1 MAMLTES
8 ATLEEKYI
16 ELCKKHETVPNTSIL
31 SAFFEAENKKSG
43 NQRCTMNLLVDRV
56 MYDDFHPMLEL
67 CNEINASEVEGID
80 LSVRSSC
87 SLEDQYV
94 LSLIR
99 SVNQKLHL
107 VDVHGCFG
115 KTLWRD
121 VFSQG
126 LSCEVLNV
134 RSLHFRKLNIVGE
147 FAQLHTLIL
156 DSNRVTGFGES
167 CFSCMPNLTCL
178 SMCDTVVSDLWT
190 ASAALL
196 KLPSLEVLCEAFV
209 YVIGEDA
216 VEKALELNGRSVG
229 GLNIVATRIL
239 PHEPIICGFSP
250 ARSMA
255 HLARLAEEQR
265 KKKKQRKK
273 KSKTTE

>member
-1 MAMLTES
+1 MEPYP
-8 ATLEEKYI
+8 TLPFY
-16 ELCKKHETVPNTSIL
+16 LPSL
-31 SAFFEAENKKSG
+31 
-43 NQRCTMNLLVDRV
+43 RV
-56 MYDDFHPMLEL
+56 MYDDFHPLLEL

-107 VDVHGCFG
+107 VDVHDCFG

-147 FAQLHTLIL
+147 FA
-156 DSNRVTGFGES
+156 
-167 CFSCMPNLTCL
+167 
-178 SMCDTVVSDLWT
+178 
-190 ASAALL
+190 
-196 KLPSLEVLCEAFV
+196 
-209 YVIGEDA
+209 
-216 VEKALELNGRSVG
+216 
-229 GLNIVATRIL
+229 
-239 PHEPIICGFSP
+239 
-250 ARSMA
+250 
-255 HLARLAEEQR
+255 
-265 KKKKQRKK
+265 
-273 KSKTTE
+273 

>member
-1 MAMLTES
+1 MEPYP
-8 ATLEEKYI
+8 TLPFY
-16 ELCKKHETVPNTSIL
+16 LPSL
-31 SAFFEAENKKSG
+31 
-43 NQRCTMNLLVDRV
+43 RV
-56 MYDDFHPMLEL
+56 MYDDFHPLLE
-67 CNEINASEVEGID
+67 
-80 LSVRSSC
+80 SSC

-107 VDVHGCFG
+107 VDVHDCFG

-147 FAQLHTLIL
+147 FAQLHILIL

-196 KLPSLEVLCEAFV
+196 KLPSLEVLWFQIWICCSESST
-209 YVIGEDA
+209 D
-216 VEKALELNGRSVG
+216 G
-229 GLNIVATRIL
+229 GGGSSTA
-239 PHEPIICGFSP
+239 P
-250 ARSMA
+250 
-255 HLARLAEEQR
+255 
-265 KKKKQRKK
+265 
-273 KSKTTE
+273 